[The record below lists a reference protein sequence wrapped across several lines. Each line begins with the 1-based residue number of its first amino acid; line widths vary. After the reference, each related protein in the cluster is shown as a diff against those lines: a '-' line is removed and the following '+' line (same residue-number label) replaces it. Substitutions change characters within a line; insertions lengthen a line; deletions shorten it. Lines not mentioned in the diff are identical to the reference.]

1 MVFIDNNFYKVNDD
15 EFNKIHHKEFIN
27 LKLISDLN
35 NYERI
40 IGLIRKCAS
49 INVNISSEYISS
61 ENQFNFRFFS
71 FNTSH
76 GGFIPINLIPYFNNI
91 YVLNTKEQHIQNII
105 ENNNHFKND
114 KIKFT
119 FLESDKH
126 NFIDIIYIENLD
138 IENSDIN
145 YLNLINTNK
154 WIIICNKKIYIDE
167 CSILN
172 LSDTNIHIY
181 INNNLINHFNETF
194 HYYIDN
200 KEAKLNFNNLTNLCI
215 MVKNGGPQ
223 FEQMLLD
230 NLPII
235 DEWTILDTGST
246 DETIDII
253 KRVLVG
259 KKEGHLYEEPFIN
272 FCDSRNRLID
282 LAGDECKYKLIL
294 DDTYVIKGDLRAFLN
309 DVRSDQY
316 STSFTLFIT
325 SDDTKY
331 GSNRIIKSDSGLR
344 YIHKIHE
351 VITDKDNINVVIPE
365 NISYI
370 DDRRFDYMEQRTME
384 RKQLDLKLLY
394 EEVEENPNDPRAY
407 YYLAQTYNI
416 LEDYEKAYYYFMKR
430 CEFTNAGF
438 IQERIDASFEAARVA
453 NFKLGKPWPE
463 CEEQYL
469 KTFKIDESRPDS
481 VYFIGAHYYLENNY
495 KLAYKYFKM
504 AFEIGFPQHCQYS
517 LKPTLSFHFLPK
529 LLTKICYDVNDYEL
543 GLKASAFFISNNKP
557 TDDSYEEIVSWYNI
571 FQKLT
576 LYNGKKN
583 AKVTD
588 DPIFCFVADG
598 GFHPWAG
605 SNINTTGVGGSETY
619 IIEIARYI
627 KQNGYFKTVIVFCNT
642 PEEKEEVFDGVIYR
656 HLKYYYEFINTTYI
670 HTCIIS
676 RFSEYL
682 PLTYNGFCENVYFVI
697 HDLTPSGNV
706 IILDKKLK
714 NIFCL
719 TEWHVN
725 YFTQIFP
732 QVINITKPFYY
743 GIDDTKFDNSVSQ
756 LTKLTKLTKIPHKFI
771 YSSFPNRGL
780 LQLLQM
786 WPKIYSNFPN
796 ATLFIYSNVDN
807 EWSNKV
813 EPEKMKQIKQLL
825 EDYGALNKQNMGIF
839 YNGWVSKKVLAESWK
854 TADIWF
860 YPCTFHETFCLTALE
875 AAASKTFAV
884 TNGLAALQNTVSD
897 RGITIEGDPTT
908 EEWQNNALEIL
919 FKYMSNDPEIAIE
932 KDMLILKNYNW
943 SKTLTW
949 KSQADKLLNQYVIPN
964 GLYEYK
970 GMYNWTNDL
979 PIGANQIFKDILHKF
994 VNSYLKIQ
1002 FQKQINVLE
1011 IGTYSGISLIEII
1024 KNIPNSFGI
1033 GLDLWSSYD
1042 ENNLLINIDNL
1053 KVKDSFHK
1061 NIKTAGLENR
1071 IKSFQTDSK
1080 TGLIQFIKDRVKF
1093 DLIYVDGSHLLLDVY
1108 TDIVLSW
1115 EILEKG
1121 GYLII
1126 DDYLYKN
1133 DEPLKSPFEAVN
1145 HFLKLYKGQY
1155 NILFFGYRIFLEKI

>member
-1 MVFIDNNFYKVNDD
+1 MLINGKNYDVCND
-15 EFNKIHHKEFIN
+15 EYTNISHQQFTNLRLHNELAIH
-27 LKLISDLN
+27 
-35 NYERI
+35 ERI
-40 IGLIRKCAS
+40 VGFVKKL
-49 INVNISSEYISS
+49 
-61 ENQFNFRFFS
+61 NQLSFTKNRFVS
-71 FNTSH
+71 VQTTH
-76 GGFIPINLIPYFNNI
+76 GGFIPINVSSYFDKI
-91 YVLNTKEQHIQNII
+91 HFFNTYNKYYQNIETNI
-105 ENNNHFKND
+105 LKHNIKNVCEPTNQLSNVSSDELTVVLDLKEYNLQKYMHLDNTIIVSYNFDKNIKINNSNFMSYKFKNIELYVYVSHNLVSNFESLFKYFIEENQNISDLHD
-114 KIKFT
+114 KTIFY
-119 FLESDKH
+119 D
-126 NFIDIIYIENLD
+126 NLV
-138 IENSDIN
+138 
-145 YLNLINTNK
+145 
-154 WIIICNKKIYIDE
+154 
-167 CSILN
+167 
-172 LSDTNIHIY
+172 
-181 INNNLINHFNETF
+181 
-194 HYYIDN
+194 
-200 KEAKLNFNNLTNLCI
+200 NLCI
-215 MVKNGGPQ
+215 MVKNAGPQ
-223 FEQMLLD
+223 FRDMLKD
-230 NLPII
+230 NMSAI
-235 DEWTILDTGST
+235 DKWTILDTGST
-246 DETIDII
+246 DETISII
-253 KRVLVG
+253 EDVLVG
-259 KKEGHLYEEPFIN
+259 KKEGNLYQEPFIN
-272 FCDSRNRLID
+272 FRDSRNRLID
-282 LAGDECKYKLIL
+282 LAGDECKYILML
-294 DDTYVIKGDLRAFLN
+294 DDTYIVRGDLRLFLN
-309 DVRSDQY
+309 EVRSDQY
-316 STSFTLFIT
+316 STSFTLFIN

-331 GSNRIIKSDSGLR
+331 GSNRIIKTDSGLR

-351 VITDKDNINVVIPE
+351 VISDKNNINVVIPE
-365 NISYI
+365 NICDI
-370 DDRRFDYMEQRTME
+370 HDRRFDYMEKRTMD

-416 LEDYEKAYYYFMKR
+416 LEDYEKAYFYFMKR

-438 IQERIDASFEAARVA
+438 IQERIDASFEAARIA
-453 NFKLGKPWPE
+453 NFKLGKPWHE
-463 CEEQYL
+463 CEELYL

-495 KLAYKYFKM
+495 KLAHKYFKQ
-504 AFEIGFPQHCQYS
+504 AFEIGFPSHCQYS

-529 LLTKICYDVNDYEL
+529 LLTKICYDVDDYEL
-543 GLKASAFFISNNKP
+543 GLKASEFFILNNKP
-557 TDDSYEEIVSWYNI
+557 TDDSYQEIVSWHNI

-576 LYNGKKN
+576 LYNGEK
-583 AKVTD
+583 KVTVQD
-588 DPIFCFVADG
+588 GPIFCFVADG
-598 GFHPWAG
+598 GFHPWSG

-627 KQNGYFKTVIVFCNT
+627 KQNSHFKTVIVFCNT
-642 PEEKEEVFDGVIYR
+642 PEEKEEVFEGVIYR
-656 HLKYYYEFINTTYI
+656 HLKYYYEFINTTYV

-682 PLTYNGFCENVYFVI
+682 PVTYNGFCENVYFVI

-706 IILDKKLK
+706 IILNNKLK

-719 TEWHVN
+719 TEWHVS
-725 YFTQIFP
+725 YFTQVFP

-743 GIDDTKFDNSVSQ
+743 GIDDTKFDNSDSQ
-756 LTKLTKLTKIPHKFI
+756 LTKLTKIPHKFI

-780 LQLLQM
+780 LELLKM
-786 WPKIYSNFPN
+786 WPKIYGNFPN

-825 EDYGALNKQNMGIF
+825 EDYDALNKQNMGIS
-839 YNGWVSKKVLAESWK
+839 YKSWVSKKELAESWK

-875 AAASKTFAV
+875 AAASKTFAI

-908 EEWQNNALEIL
+908 EEWQNKALEIL
-919 FKYMSNDPEIAIE
+919 FKYMSDKPEIVIE
-932 KDMLILKNYNW
+932 KDMLILENYKW

-979 PIGANQIFKDILHKF
+979 PRDSKQIFKDILQKF
-994 VNSYLKIQ
+994 VSSYLKIQ

-1024 KNIPNSFGI
+1024 RCIPNSFGI
-1033 GLDLWSSYD
+1033 GLDLWASYD
-1042 ENNLLINIDNL
+1042 ENKLLTNMDNL

-1071 IKSFQTDSK
+1071 IKSIQSDSK
-1080 TGLIQFIKDRVKF
+1080 TALIQFIKDGVKF

-1108 TDIVLSW
+1108 VDLVLSW
-1115 EILEKG
+1115 ENLEKG

-1145 HFLKLYKGQY
+1145 HFLKLYKDQY
-1155 NILFFGYRIFLEKI
+1155 NILFFGYRVFLEKI